1 LLVFAPAKTPRQ
13 IITRLN
19 EALVKVVRAPET
31 RAQFAGLGAD
41 VVGSSPEEFA
51 AYVRRDLEKYAKI
64 VKFSGAKID

>member
-1 LLVFAPAKTPRQ
+1 MFAPAKTPKR

-31 RAQFAGLGAD
+31 REQFAALGAD

-51 AYVRRDLEKYAKI
+51 AYVRRDMEKYAKI
-64 VKFSGAKID
+64 D